1 MTTDHNAL
9 PSEGSELALCV
20 LEAPVLPDGHQVCRL
35 HGQRELRELCA

>member
-1 MTTDHNAL
+1 MTADHSAL
-9 PSEGSELALCV
+9 PSEGSDLALCV